1 MKTDSSRSGSRD
13 RRADMLKIDSMQN
26 ITLTRGDAATFKLEL
41 EKDGEEYVVEEGDTI
56 RFAMSKEYLNKA
68 GYELI
73 REKAITLNDDDE
85 LEFSLSS
92 EDTKIDYG
100 TYNYDIEITHSDGK
114 PDTIISAQFEIT
126 GEVK

>member
-1 MKTDSSRSGSRD
+1 
-13 RRADMLKIDSMQN
+13 MLRIDSNQN

-41 EKDGEEYVVEEGDTI
+41 EKDGEEYVIEEGDTI

-73 REKAITLNDDDE
+73 KEKEITLNDDDE

-92 EDTKIDYG
+92 QDTKIDYG
-100 TYNYDIEITHSDGK
+100 TYNYDIEITHSDSK
-114 PDTIISAQFEIT
+114 PDTIISAQFTIT

>member
-1 MKTDSSRSGSRD
+1 MS
-13 RRADMLKIDSMQN
+13 LKIDSRQN
-26 ITLTRGDAATFKLEL
+26 ITLTRGDAATFRLNL
-41 EKDGEEYVVEEGDTI
+41 EKDGEEYVVEDGDSI
-56 RFAMSKEYLNKA
+56 RFAMSKEYLGKA

-73 REKAITLNDDDE
+73 KEKTIEANDDGG

-92 EDTKIDYG
+92 DDTKIDYG

-114 PDTIISAQFEIT
+114 PDTIISAQFTIT